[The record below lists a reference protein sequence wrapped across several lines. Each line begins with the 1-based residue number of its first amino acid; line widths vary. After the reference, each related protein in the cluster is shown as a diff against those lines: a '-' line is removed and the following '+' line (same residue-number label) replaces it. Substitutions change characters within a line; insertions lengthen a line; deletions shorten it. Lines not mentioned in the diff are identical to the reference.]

1 MDYAN
6 IGMTVPQTPVGY
18 KPRGQVGQ
26 MASAVDQL
34 EALFQRAESDLSYV
48 HRKLDTQLSAKYET
62 IGHGQLNPLS
72 LIARIAALKT
82 TMTEVS
88 DHSKQLW
95 AEKQD
100 VADRLQR
107 ILVSSGEGVRDLQQQ
122 CGIEGTGPSE
132 DEQAIIAGGVTG
144 GAHAAA
150 VGGEGKG
157 AAAGG
162 KIGSSAQGGGGG
174 FGFGPRSTGPTRSKK
189 VYIPVSQDEFESV
202 SDLVRGRVKLAEVNQ
217 VYEALHTFFRKQKK
231 TGEGSASLSTKEMAA
246 MGLKITGATGEARL
260 KVLRQLKLVNISN
273 RDKSVMLNFE

>member
-1 MDYAN
+1 M
-6 IGMTVPQTPVGY
+6 
-18 KPRGQVGQ
+18 
-26 MASAVDQL
+26 
-34 EALFQRAESDLSYV
+34 
-48 HRKLDTQLSAKYET
+48 
-62 IGHGQLNPLS
+62 
-72 LIARIAALKT
+72 
-82 TMTEVS
+82 
-88 DHSKQLW
+88 
-95 AEKQD
+95 
-100 VADRLQR
+100 
-107 ILVSSGEGVRDLQQQ
+107 RDLQQQ

-132 DEQAIIAGGVTG
+132 DEQAIIAGGVAG

-162 KIGSSAQGGGGG
+162 KTGSSARGGGGG

-273 RDKSVMLNFE
+273 RDKSAMLNFE